1 MQLILAQFSLFQ
13 AAVATLKPVNKKC
26 PNCIAK
32 LRLSAANKGT
42 ALFAGNNLN
51 ATTRAHAR
59 ARTHLHG
66 DVSARISASGEL
78 CVTGSMASIKGE
90 SRDK

>member
-13 AAVATLKPVNKKC
+13 AAAATLKPVNKKC
-26 PNCIAK
+26 PNCFAK

-42 ALFAGNNLN
+42 ALFA
-51 ATTRAHAR
+51 RIQQR

-66 DVSARISASGEL
+66 DVSARISASDEL
-78 CVTGSMASIKGE
+78 CVTGSTASIKGE